1 MDITRTFLIFDIIR
15 VINQGDRTKI
25 PLKSLSLQN
34 EYL

>member
-1 MDITRTFLIFDIIR
+1 MLIKIKSLFLY
-15 VINQGDRTKI
+15 QGDRTKI

>member
-1 MDITRTFLIFDIIR
+1 MKTKANQSAAD
-15 VINQGDRTKI
+15 QGDRTKI